1 MRAALPLLPSPKPP
15 ETQGSHGFHTQ
26 LWAGG
31 KRAPQAQP
39 GARKRLPP
47 ARRLIPQ
54 PHVWDMQED
63 LRALCSHSR
72 NDVAT
77 TSPYTFVWPPGGRRM
92 EHPSRGCM
100 RTAGRGV
107 GTFGVT
113 FHRSELLLP
122 AEGTVPPSWPCL
134 PQLPKQAGAGRQ
146 AGADPAE
153 NDPSSRNKPGNRKPK
168 QSERTAGGRGVPARS
183 PPSPGAFFRAACAK
197 SEATPSVTDRDVNP
211 SAPEPCRS
219 AGAHPLLPP
228 KNPPFGCSG
237 WLEQEDG
244 RGSLLGACWQT
255 SGAAGELQRWKE
267 GRGEEG
273 RSHCHRGGL
282 GVAGVPEIPAARGG
296 SPGKGE
302 GEGEA
307 SQVDQRGCAV
317 PGAVF
322 LR

>member
-1 MRAALPLLPSPKPP
+1 MRAALLLLPSPKPP
-15 ETQGSHGFHTQ
+15 ETQGSCGFHTQ

-107 GTFGVT
+107 GTFGVA
-113 FHRSELLLP
+113 FHWSELLLP
-122 AEGTVPPSWPCL
+122 AEGTVPPSWLCL

-219 AGAHPLLPP
+219 AGAHPLLPQ
-228 KNPPFGCSG
+228 KNPPFGWSRRMGEDPCSG
-237 WLEQEDG
+237 LAG
-244 RGSLLGACWQT
+244 RRRA
-255 SGAAGELQRWKE
+255 QRESCRGGRRDVGRKE
-267 GRGEEG
+267 GAIVTA
-273 RSHCHRGGL
+273 GGL
-282 GVAGVPEIPAARGG
+282 VWPAFLKFPRPVGAPLARGKEKGRPARLTRGVAL
-296 SPGKGE
+296 
-302 GEGEA
+302 
-307 SQVDQRGCAV
+307 
-317 PGAVF
+317 F
-322 LR
+322 LELFS